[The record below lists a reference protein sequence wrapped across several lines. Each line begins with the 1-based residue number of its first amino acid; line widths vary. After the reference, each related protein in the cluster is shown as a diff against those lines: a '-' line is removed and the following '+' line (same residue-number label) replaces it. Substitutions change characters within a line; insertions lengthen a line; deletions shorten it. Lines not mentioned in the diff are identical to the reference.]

1 MHVMNQEKNI
11 ESIDVLELKE
21 RKCRSKNIAI
31 YGIKEERLYGN
42 TRILRMAIG
51 EFFSMHY
58 GMSDVNVYGAHRV
71 GKHGA
76 TRFEERPIVCTMTND
91 TKWRII
97 LKNSWVYLKGAQ
109 YFVSE
114 VCNILQQNAHRKAY
128 EVKLKNKDKDVPKG
142 GNIDK

>member
-1 MHVMNQEKNI
+1 MGLKRRLWKYPHPSEK
-11 ESIDVLELKE
+11 V
-21 RKCRSKNIAI
+21 
-31 YGIKEERLYGN
+31 
-42 TRILRMAIG
+42 IG
-51 EFFSMHY
+51 EIFSMHY